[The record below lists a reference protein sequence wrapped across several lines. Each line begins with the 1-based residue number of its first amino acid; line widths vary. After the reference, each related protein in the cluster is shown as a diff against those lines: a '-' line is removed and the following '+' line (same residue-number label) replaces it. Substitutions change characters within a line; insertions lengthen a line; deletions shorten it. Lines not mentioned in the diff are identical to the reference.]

1 MFEWIRRHQ
10 RLMQLLLLLLVFP
23 AFAFFGIQGYDQFFS
38 DDGALA
44 SVGDAKITRQEF
56 ESAQRAQGDQLRQV
70 LGERFDPSMVDSPQA
85 RQRILDTL
93 IAQRALL
100 LDAIDHRIV
109 VPDARLRSTIHGTG
123 IGGTDG
129 EFDLERYRNVL
140 RARGQSEAG
149 FEAEIRREV
158 ALQTMPGAV
167 AQSVTVPASV
177 VDRVLAFAEQTRE
190 VRQLLFASSDF
201 AQGISPTDEE
211 LAAWYERNP
220 AAFEQPERAT
230 VQYLV
235 LDEEAVLRGIEV
247 STEDARAYYDQ
258 NKARFTTEEQ
268 RRASHILIR
277 VEPGASDQQRE
288 AARAKAES
296 IVQQLKDGAEFA
308 ALAASESQDPGSAAA
323 GGDLGFFTRDMMVQP
338 FAQAAFSLEPGQT
351 SDVVETEF
359 GFHVIRVTDL
369 RAGTQKS
376 FESVRPEIERE
387 IRTQL
392 GSTRYA
398 EAADTF
404 SNLVYE
410 QPDSLEP
417 AAQRFGLT
425 IETGEARRDGNPE
438 LPREH
443 PLNDRRLLESLLSS
457 QSIETKHNTQAVDI
471 GVNRLASGRIVEYH
485 PQRRPPFD
493 EVKDQVRERLV
504 AEQAHALAAQ
514 AGEARFAELR
524 KGEAKAGDDFGPA
537 RTVRR
542 SADEGFPV
550 AAIEP
555 VFRAPAD
562 PLPSYAG
569 VDLGEQGYA
578 VYEIVRVTPPD
589 DELVAQ
595 RRAAY
600 REQLSQAYS
609 QQLLGDYVASVI
621 ADAKV
626 TRRPDR
632 FGTNEER

>member
-1 MFEWIRRHQ
+1 
-10 RLMQLLLLLLVFP
+10 MQLLLLLLIFP

-38 DDGALA
+38 DDGAVA
-44 SVGDAKITRQEF
+44 TIGDAKITRQEF
-56 ESAQRAQGDQLRQV
+56 EAAQRAQSEQLRQV
-70 LGERFDPSMVDSPQA
+70 LGERFDPAMVDSPQA
-85 RQRILDTL
+85 RERILDSL

-100 LDAIDHRIV
+100 LDAIERRIV
-109 VPDARLRSTIHGTG
+109 VPDSRLRSTIRATG
-123 IGGTDG
+123 IGGTEG
-129 EFDLERYRNVL
+129 QFDFERYRNVL

-167 AQSVTVPASV
+167 AQTVTVPAAV

-190 VRQLLFASSDF
+190 VRQMRFPASDF
-201 AQGISPTDEE
+201 AQGVSPTDEE

-220 AAFEQPERAT
+220 AAFEEPERAT

-247 STEDARAYYDQ
+247 SAEDARAYYEQ

-277 VEPGASDQQRE
+277 VDSDASAGERE

-296 IVQQLKDGAEFA
+296 IVQRLKEGADFA
-308 ALAASESQDPGSAAA
+308 GLAATESQDPGSAAE

-338 FAQAAFSLEPGQT
+338 FAQAAFALEPGQT

-376 FESVRPEIERE
+376 FESVRPEIESE

-392 GSTRYA
+392 GGSRYA

-425 IETGEARRDGNPE
+425 IETGEAQRAGSSE

-443 PLNDRRLLESLLSS
+443 PLNDWRLLESLFSS
-457 QSIETKHNTQAVDI
+457 QSIETKQNTQAVDI
-471 GVNRLASGRIVEYH
+471 GVNRLASARIVEYH
-485 PQRRPPFD
+485 PQRRRPFD
-493 EVKDQVRERLV
+493 EVKDEVRERLV
-504 AEQAHALAAQ
+504 AEQAHARAVQ
-514 AGEARFAELR
+514 AGEARLAELR
-524 KGEAKAGDDFGPA
+524 KGEAKADGFGPA
-537 RTVRR
+537 RAVRR
-542 SADEGFPV
+542 SPDESFPV
-550 AAIEP
+550 AAIDP
-555 VFRAPAD
+555 VFRAPTD
-562 PLPSYAG
+562 SLPSYAG
-569 VDLGEQGYA
+569 VDLGGEGYA
-578 VYEIVRVTPPD
+578 IYEIVRVTPPD

-609 QQLLGDYVASVI
+609 QQLLGDYVASVLTE
-621 ADAKV
+621 AKV

-632 FGTNEER
+632 LGTTAER